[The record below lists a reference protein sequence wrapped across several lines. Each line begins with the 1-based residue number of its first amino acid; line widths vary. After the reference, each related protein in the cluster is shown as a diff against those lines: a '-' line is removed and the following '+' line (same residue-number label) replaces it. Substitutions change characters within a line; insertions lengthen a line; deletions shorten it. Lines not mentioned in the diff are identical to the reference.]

1 MLPRSSYLQ
10 VCLKIVLSTPRRVLA
25 CISVTPPC
33 PPSKEGSIHCCASVF
48 SASRVSLL
56 RKLQSPFQSFRALQ
70 LLLKVAAEANKLL
83 KYNPTI
89 GVEVVNGGTRLA
101 LEQKRM
107 QPNPCQWEYKV
118 AEGFKSWLL
127 DTWSACTHK
136 KKVMAS
142 TLMAFWNLS
151 SKIEAH
157 NVRGFSSPCACGFYG
172 DHVAEGFK
180 SWLLDTWS
188 ACTHKKK
195 VMASALMAFWN
206 LSSIKTRMFTGL
218 ILGQKGILNF
228 KEIYFLA
235 GYRQKVIYS
244 VKLVYIIEL
253 VVSSLFDIFTCFP
266 SVSSACFICT

>member
-1 MLPRSSYLQ
+1 MKGLDAVGYWWQR
-10 VCLKIVLSTPRRVLA
+10 IRVA
-25 CISVTPPC
+25 V
-33 PPSKEGSIHCCASVF
+33 
-48 SASRVSLL
+48 
-56 RKLQSPFQSFRALQ
+56 
-70 LLLKVAAEANKLL
+70 EANKLL

-89 GVEVVNGGTRLA
+89 GVEVVIGGTRLA

-107 QPNPCQWEYKV
+107 QPNPCQV
-118 AEGFKSWLL
+118 LRLVIISGLQVEGFKSWLL

-142 TLMAFWNLS
+142 SLMAFWNLS
-151 SKIEAH
+151 SKIDKFEASTLISTH
-157 NVRGFSSPCACGFYG
+157 VVPFLLLGVEYG
-172 DHVAEGFK
+172 HLIVGNFISQGFK

-218 ILGQKGILNF
+218 ILGQKGILNP
-228 KEIYFLA
+228 KEICFLA
-235 GYRQKVIYS
+235 RYRQKVIYS

-253 VVSSLFDIFTCFP
+253 MVSYRVDGLIIVRHFHLF
-266 SVSSACFICT
+266 S

>member
-1 MLPRSSYLQ
+1 MKGLDAVGYWWQR
-10 VCLKIVLSTPRRVLA
+10 IR
-25 CISVTPPC
+25 
-33 PPSKEGSIHCCASVF
+33 
-48 SASRVSLL
+48 
-56 RKLQSPFQSFRALQ
+56 
-70 LLLKVAAEANKLL
+70 VAAKANKLL

-89 GVEVVNGGTRLA
+89 GVEVVIGGTRLA

-118 AEGFKSWLL
+118 VEGFKSWLL

-142 TLMAFWNLS
+142 ALMAFWNLS
-151 SKIEAH
+151 SKIDKFEA
-157 NVRGFSSPCACGFYG
+157 STLIST
-172 DHVAEGFK
+172 HVAQGFK

-218 ILGQKGILNF
+218 ILGQKGILNP
-228 KEIYFLA
+228 KEICFLA
-235 GYRQKVIYS
+235 RYRQKVIYS
-244 VKLVYIIEL
+244 LKLVYIIEL
-253 VVSSLFDIFTCFP
+253 MVSYRVDGLIIVRHFHLF
-266 SVSSACFICT
+266 S